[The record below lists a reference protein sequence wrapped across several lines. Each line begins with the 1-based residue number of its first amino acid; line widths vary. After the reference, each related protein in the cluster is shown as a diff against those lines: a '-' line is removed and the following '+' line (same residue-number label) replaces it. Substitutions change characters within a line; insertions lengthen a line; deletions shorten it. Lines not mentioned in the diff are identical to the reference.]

1 MLEKLK
7 ESGNEKPELANVQEW
22 AFNSSVADISS
33 LVTSGHAF
41 FGTVGPGD
49 MVYLPPGCL
58 VSQRVHGNDVLGV
71 RGGVL
76 GRGMVKAF
84 EVIHNVSDGKH
95 GLAVE
100 ALKFIS
106 SQIEKDERRVA
117 EMAKQK
123 FEKEQAEKEQAKKE
137 RHEKEQ
143 AEKEHREKEQAEK
156 ERHEKEQAE
165 KEQADKERFE
175 KEQAEK
181 EQADKERRE
190 KEQAEKA
197 EQEAK
202 RPKLTDPVAQY
213 AAEAKA
219 KAAPNKLTFKTL
231 SGDKP

>member
-156 ERHEKEQAE
+156 E
-165 KEQADKERFE
+165 QADKERLE

-181 EQADKERRE
+181 EQADKERREKEQAE

-219 KAAPNKLTFKTL
+219 KAAPNKLTKKL